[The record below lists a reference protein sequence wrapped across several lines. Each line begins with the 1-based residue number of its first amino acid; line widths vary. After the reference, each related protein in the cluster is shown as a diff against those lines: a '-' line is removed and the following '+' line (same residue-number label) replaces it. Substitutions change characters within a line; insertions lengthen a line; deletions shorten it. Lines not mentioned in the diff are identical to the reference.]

1 MNWWLLLI
9 PFAGALIGW
18 MANLMVVNTLIKRIL
33 PSKQSSVAQ
42 QVGKLA
48 ASEMLSFDEIE
59 KKIAGPEAMEK
70 IMPLVE
76 GHIDNFLRNKLAQAF
91 PMISM
96 FIGDKTINQLKEIFM
111 KEMQEIFPKLMKSYV
126 QNLRADIDIEKM
138 VSEKIASFP
147 PEKLEAGIRQNL
159 GKELRSFE
167 LVGAGAGFLTGIVQ
181 VLLSLAIA

>member
-9 PFAGALIGW
+9 PVVGAFIGW
-18 MANLMVVNTLIKRIL
+18 MANRMVVNILIKRIL
-33 PSKQSSVAQ
+33 PQKQSSVAA

-48 ASEMLSFDEIE
+48 ATEMVSFDAIE
-59 KKIAGPEAMEK
+59 KKIAGPEAMDK

-111 KEMQEIFPKLMKSYV
+111 KEMQEIFPQLMKSYV
-126 QNLRADIDIEKM
+126 QNLRSDLDIEKM
-138 VSEKIASFP
+138 VREKIASFP
-147 PEKLEAGIRQNL
+147 PQQLETAIRQNL
-159 GKELRSFE
+159 GNELRSFE
-167 LVGAGAGFLTGIVQ
+167 WVGAGTGLLIGIIQLLLT
-181 VLLSLAIA
+181 LLIA